1 VGEGRG
7 VGWGIRS
14 CRGRWGF
21 AHAGELICVGRG
33 ETWSLSIYIHR
44 VTDALLGG
52 RGLDLNVRPGAIAAR
67 LKTHEVL
74 SQLSLHRHQRQAI
87 ERRLS
92 DVLVGAVEQGLDHDT
107 HAADAHQVGVV
118 AGVGGRGQVMQQG
131 RVLVGTL
138 APEDTDL
145 RLGERVELRREGIP
159 DLGHA
164 DLLVGQ
170 SACSVKLGQEAGD
183 EASTVVDVVLSIGS
197 GQEAEALGL
206 ERVYFPCSSTY
217 LRYVCYAQ
225 TPSMKRAALY
235 MRVSTLDQHPETQ
248 LYDLRQMAQQRGY
261 QIVEE
266 YTDRISGAKAK
277 RPGLDAMM
285 SDGRRGRFDVVL
297 VWASD
302 RIARSVKHFLDV
314 LDELNRLNIEFISF
328 REQIDTGG
336 PLGRAVVVI
345 IGAIA
350 ELERNLI
357 IERVRAG
364 MRRAKLEGRHIGRK
378 PLVLDR
384 GAILR
389 DRQRGHSLSQL
400 AKSHLVSRATI
411 HRVLKE
417 HATTILEKS
426 A

>member
-1 VGEGRG
+1 
-7 VGWGIRS
+7 
-14 CRGRWGF
+14 
-21 AHAGELICVGRG
+21 
-33 ETWSLSIYIHR
+33 
-44 VTDALLGG
+44 
-52 RGLDLNVRPGAIAAR
+52 
-67 LKTHEVL
+67 
-74 SQLSLHRHQRQAI
+74 
-87 ERRLS
+87 
-92 DVLVGAVEQGLDHDT
+92 
-107 HAADAHQVGVV
+107 
-118 AGVGGRGQVMQQG
+118 
-131 RVLVGTL
+131 
-138 APEDTDL
+138 
-145 RLGERVELRREGIP
+145 
-159 DLGHA
+159 
-164 DLLVGQ
+164 
-170 SACSVKLGQEAGD
+170 
-183 EASTVVDVVLSIGS
+183 
-197 GQEAEALGL
+197 
-206 ERVYFPCSSTY
+206 
-217 LRYVCYAQ
+217 
-225 TPSMKRAALY
+225 MKRAALY

-266 YTDRISGAKAK
+266 YTDTISGAKAR

-285 SDGRRGRFDVVL
+285 RDARRGRFDVVL

-384 GAILR
+384 NAILR

-411 HRVLKE
+411 HRVLRE
-417 HATTILEKS
+417 HASTTLEKS

>member
-1 VGEGRG
+1 
-7 VGWGIRS
+7 
-14 CRGRWGF
+14 
-21 AHAGELICVGRG
+21 
-33 ETWSLSIYIHR
+33 
-44 VTDALLGG
+44 
-52 RGLDLNVRPGAIAAR
+52 
-67 LKTHEVL
+67 
-74 SQLSLHRHQRQAI
+74 
-87 ERRLS
+87 
-92 DVLVGAVEQGLDHDT
+92 
-107 HAADAHQVGVV
+107 
-118 AGVGGRGQVMQQG
+118 
-131 RVLVGTL
+131 
-138 APEDTDL
+138 
-145 RLGERVELRREGIP
+145 
-159 DLGHA
+159 
-164 DLLVGQ
+164 
-170 SACSVKLGQEAGD
+170 
-183 EASTVVDVVLSIGS
+183 
-197 GQEAEALGL
+197 
-206 ERVYFPCSSTY
+206 
-217 LRYVCYAQ
+217 
-225 TPSMKRAALY
+225 MKRAALY

-266 YTDRISGAKAK
+266 YTDRICGAKAK
-277 RPGLDAMM
+277 RPGLDSMM
-285 SDGRRGRFDVVL
+285 RDARGQFDAVL

-314 LDELNRLNIEFISF
+314 LDELNRLNIEFVSF

-384 GAILR
+384 NAILR

-400 AKSHLVSRATI
+400 AKGHLVSRATI

-417 HATTILEKS
+417 HASTLEKS